1 MFLRDKSKEMNEQ
14 VMRNKQLQDE
24 NRHWQEQCAEQE
36 SKNKNLFAELK
47 RLQSKNKE
55 IWLEKSTYEER

>member
-47 RLQSKNKE
+47 RL
-55 IWLEKSTYEER
+55 